1 LGRIDD
7 DLISLFQF
15 ALCCYSSVA
24 GAAQLESSNAR
35 SMAAPADAAV
45 DYCKLANDHSLARW
59 ERNDAH
65 HHCQGSNAASLG
77 GVDNAVR
84 LIGGFLGAA
93 DGAVNSE
100 MAVEATDRS
109 YGDYHADGASV
120 QQIGHA
126 HNMQHSDI
134 AMRAI
139 SEMLGFSHQ
148 MLAPSVNG
156 QTQNGQ
162 TPR

>member
-1 LGRIDD
+1 M
-7 DLISLFQF
+7 
-15 ALCCYSSVA
+15 
-24 GAAQLESSNAR
+24 AAS
-35 SMAAPADAAV
+35 AAPATV

-65 HHCQGSNAASLG
+65 RHCQGSNAGTLG
-77 GVDNAVR
+77 GIDNAVR
-84 LIGGFLGAA
+84 LLGGFLGAA

-100 MAVEATDRS
+100 MAVEATDTS
-109 YGDYHADGASV
+109 YGDYHDLGATP
-120 QQIGHA
+120 QQVGHA

-148 MLAPSVNG
+148 MLAPNG
-156 QTQNGQ
+156 Q
-162 TPR
+162 PAR